1 MTSTPPAKQPAS
13 LFGRWTGDVISGRWT
28 PSSKGEATSGSAR
41 GKGGNAAERQFG
53 VDITSPTI
61 NRTAATSAAE
71 HGNNAK
77 GLTPAFMPFRFLK
90 KKCQSCGTFY
100 LCCQRN
106 DFDRTNSY
114 IIALIRFNQPFMGE
128 RLLHAGAIKL
138 RPCEAG
144 AAKPFR
150 AL

>member
-28 PSSKGEATSGSAR
+28 PSSKGEASGSAR

-71 HGNNAK
+71 HGNSAK
-77 GLTPAFMPFRFLK
+77 GLTPAFI
-90 KKCQSCGTFY
+90 S
-100 LCCQRN
+100 
-106 DFDRTNSY
+106 
-114 IIALIRFNQPFMGE
+114 I
-128 RLLHAGAIKL
+128 HAVSLFEEKMSKLWHILSMLSEKRL
-138 RPCEAG
+138 RPD
-144 AAKPFR
+144 
-150 AL
+150 